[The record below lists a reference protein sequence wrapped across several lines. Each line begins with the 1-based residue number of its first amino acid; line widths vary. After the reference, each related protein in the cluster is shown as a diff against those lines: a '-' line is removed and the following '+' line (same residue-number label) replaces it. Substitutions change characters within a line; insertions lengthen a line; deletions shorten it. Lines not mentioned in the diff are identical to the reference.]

1 MESDCLTDSL
11 VDVQITQKAFAQV
24 ELELEL
30 DRLIKT
36 DACLSLTA
44 ARLPSFGTSSLT
56 YDLWRASDHG
66 VERNYDQAY
75 CSVIR
80 DDQFMQGQLRTA
92 LRLFSV

>member
-1 MESDCLTDSL
+1 MEPDWLTDSL
-11 VDVQITQKAFAQV
+11 VDVQITQKAFVQD
-24 ELELEL
+24 ELELE
-30 DRLIKT
+30 RLIKT
-36 DACLSLTA
+36 GAYLSPTA
-44 ARLPSFGTSSLT
+44 ARLPSFRTSSLT

-92 LRLFSV
+92 LRLFSI

>member
-11 VDVQITQKAFAQV
+11 VDVQITQKAFVQD
-24 ELELEL
+24 ELELE
-30 DRLIKT
+30 RLIKT
-36 DACLSLTA
+36 GAYLSPTA